1 MSTFSGL
8 STALS
13 SLIAQR
19 QALEVAGQNV
29 ANVNTAGYTR
39 QRAELA
45 SVSGAGTPAVFS
57 TPDVASGGVR
67 VDNIARLGDAFLD
80 ARLRTTTSSASS
92 LQEIA
97 NAATELEKSLGEPS
111 KTGLATQLDTMW
123 SAWND
128 LAATPDKEGARA
140 VVLETTNAVV
150 DRIATLRAEAAT
162 QWSASRDKLT
172 SLVDQVNASAASLAD
187 LNQQIRAIT
196 TSGGTANELLDARDA
211 LVTQLSGL
219 VGATVQT
226 RADGQ
231 VDVLVGGTPLVS
243 GATAR
248 SLTVTGSTKFDDA
261 TAAGGTQP
269 VQVEWTH
276 RPDVPAGID
285 GGRVAGLLTVLGPAD
300 GGGLYADVAASYDK
314 LAEDLATQVNAIH
327 ATGRTPDG
335 APGAPLF
342 DFAAGM
348 PPALGLRVAI
358 TDPAALATAGA
369 GEGDLGGSVAAQI
382 AALADSDDGPSST
395 WSTIVVDLGVRTA
408 SAGARASVA
417 EAARASAESRRTAQ
431 TSVDT
436 DEETVNM
443 LAFQRAYEGAAR
455 VLTAI
460 DEMLDTLINRTG
472 VVGR

>member
-29 ANVNTAGYTR
+29 ANANTVGYTR
-39 QRAELA
+39 QRAELGA
-45 SVSGAGTPAVFS
+45 VAGAGTPAIFS
-57 TPDVASGGVR
+57 TPAVASGGVQ
-67 VDNIARLGDAFLD
+67 VNNVARLGDAFLD
-80 ARLRTTTSSASS
+80 ARLRTTTSSAAS

-97 NAATELEKSLGEPS
+97 DAAAELEKTLGEPS
-111 KTGLATQLDTMW
+111 ATGLSAQLDTLW

-128 LAATPDKEGARA
+128 LAATPDKDAARA
-140 VVLETTNAVV
+140 VVLEATTAVV
-150 DRIATLRAEAAT
+150 ERIATLRSEAAT
-162 QWSASRDKLT
+162 QWGGSRDKLT
-172 SLVDQVNASAASLAD
+172 ALVDQVNASAASVAD
-187 LNQQIRAIT
+187 LNEQIRTIT
-196 TSGGTANELLDARDA
+196 ASGGTANELMDARDA

-248 SLTVTGSTKFDDA
+248 SLTVAGSSRFDDA
-261 TAAGGTQP
+261 TAAGGAQA
-269 VQVEWTH
+269 VHVEWAH
-276 RPDVPAGID
+276 RPGVAAGVD
-285 GGRVAGLLTVLGPAD
+285 GGRVAGLLTVLAPAES
-300 GGGLYADVAASYDK
+300 GGLYARAAASYDQ
-314 LAEDLATQVNAIH
+314 LATDLAAQVNAIH
-327 ATGRTPDG
+327 TTGRTPDG
-335 APGAPLF
+335 AAGGPLF
-342 DFAAGM
+342 TFEAGM
-348 PPALGLRVAI
+348 PPALGLRVAV
-358 TDPAALATAGA
+358 TDPADLATAGA
-369 GEGDLGGSVAAQI
+369 AEGPLGGSVAAQI
-382 AALADSDDGPSST
+382 AALADADDSPSAA

-408 SAGARASVA
+408 SAGARADVA
-417 EAARASAESRRTAQ
+417 EAARASAESRRIAQ

-455 VLTAI
+455 VLTAV

>member
-8 STALS
+8 GTALS

-29 ANVNTAGYTR
+29 ANANTVGYTR
-39 QRAELA
+39 QRAEL
-45 SVSGAGTPAVFS
+45 GAVAGGGTPAIFS
-57 TPDVASGGVR
+57 TSDATSGGVR
-67 VDNIARLGDAFLD
+67 VTNVARLGDVFLD
-80 ARLRTTTSSASS
+80 ARLRTTTSSAAS

-97 NAATELEKSLGEPS
+97 DATTELERTLGEPS
-111 KTGLATQLDTMW
+111 KTGLSAQLDTMW

-128 LAATPDKEGARA
+128 LAATPDKDGARA
-140 VVLETTNAVV
+140 VVLEATTAVV
-150 DRIATLRAEAAT
+150 SRIATLRTEAAT
-162 QWSASRDKLT
+162 QWAGSRDKLT
-172 SLVDQVNASAASLAD
+172 ALVEQVNASATSLAD
-187 LNQQIRAIT
+187 LNQQIRSIT
-196 TSGGTANELLDARDA
+196 ASGGSANELLDARDA

-243 GATAR
+243 GASAR
-248 SLTVTGSTKFDDA
+248 SLTVGGASSFDDV
-261 TAAGGTQP
+261 TGGAQA
-269 VQVEWTH
+269 VHVEWEP
-276 RPDVPAGID
+276 RPGSPASRAGID
-285 GGRVAGLLTVLGPAD
+285 GGQVAGLLTVLGPVET
-300 GGGLYADVAASYDK
+300 GGLYADVARSYDD
-314 LAEDLATQVNAIH
+314 LAASLATQVNAIH
-327 ATGRTPDG
+327 QSGRTTG
-335 APGAPLF
+335 GMPGGPLF
-342 DFAAGM
+342 SFDATSPALTLRVVITNPADLAAAG
-348 PPALGLRVAI
+348 
-358 TDPAALATAGA
+358 AT
-369 GEGDLGGSVAAQI
+369 EGDLGGSVAARI
-382 AALADSDDGPSST
+382 ADLADAGDGPSAT
-395 WSTIVVDLGVRTA
+395 WSTFVVDLGVRTA
-408 SAGARASVA
+408 SAGSRADVA
-417 EAARASAESRRTAQ
+417 EAARASAESRRVAQ